1 MKEVTVHTRAT
12 SLIEQTL
19 RDIPTVREVRLK
31 AGPRLKESTL
41 DLVVE
46 VWKQGESRGSRAAHF
61 TLVFEVKASGQ
72 PRWARLAAVQLSRYI
87 EQMVEHGHP
96 SVYGL
101 LVAPYVSDAAAEI
114 LQKRGHGY
122 LDLAGNGRIV
132 CDGIYVDRKGNPNP
146 FSERSELRTLFSP
159 KASRV
164 LRILL
169 MHPCIPWRMAALAE
183 KACVSLGLVAKV
195 KPLLLDRE
203 WAVETPHGLALIA
216 PAEALDA
223 WAAAFRHRRNYIH
236 DFYSFRGVQ
245 ETEHRLAEAAEDV
258 GARYVLAEFSGAER
272 LAPHVRYNRA
282 AAYVDTDALDEV
294 ARRAGL
300 RTVETGPNIRL
311 FDPYDAGVF
320 IGARRIGDVKIAH
333 PIQLFLDL
341 KLARTRGEEGAAFLR
356 SQILEPAWK
365 AMCDQQKKP

>member
-1 MKEVTVHTRAT
+1 M
-12 SLIEQTL
+12 L
-19 RDIPTVREVRLK
+19 RDIPIVREIRLK
-31 AGPRLKESTL
+31 AEMRVGGLSP

-46 VWKQGESRGSRAAHF
+46 VWKQGESRSSRAARV
-61 TLVFEVKASGQ
+61 TLIFEVKASGQ
-72 PRWARLAAVQLSRYI
+72 PRWARMAAAQLSRYI
-87 EQMVEHGHP
+87 EQVTEHGQP
-96 SVYGL
+96 PVYGL

-114 LQKRGHGY
+114 LRDRGHGY
-122 LDLAGNGRIV
+122 LDLAGNGRLV

-169 MHPCIPWRMAALAE
+169 MRPRIPWRMAALAE
-183 KACVSLGLVAKV
+183 EACVSLGLVAKV

-203 WAVETPHGLALIA
+203 WAVVTPHGLALTA

-223 WAAAFRHRRNYIH
+223 WAAAFRYRRNYIH
-236 DFYSFRGVQ
+236 DFYSFKSVQ

-258 GARYVLAEFSGAER
+258 GACYALAEFSGAER
-272 LAPHVRYNRA
+272 LAPHVRYNRV
-282 AAYVDTDALDEV
+282 AAYVETDALDEV
-294 ARRAGL
+294 ARRAEL

-320 IGARRIGDVKIAH
+320 LGARRIGDVNVAH

-341 KLARTRGEEGAAFLR
+341 KRARIRGEEGAAFLR

-365 AMCDQQKKP
+365 ATCDQ